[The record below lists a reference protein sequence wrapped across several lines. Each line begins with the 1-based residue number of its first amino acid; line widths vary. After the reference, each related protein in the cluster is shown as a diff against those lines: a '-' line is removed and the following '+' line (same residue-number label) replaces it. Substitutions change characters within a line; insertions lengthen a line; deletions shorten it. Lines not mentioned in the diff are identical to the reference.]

1 MKSVDKTFYFI
12 LTSEINAYQKQIKMI
27 SITSE
32 MISAYIFNVAFCGL
46 PMTFPFT

>member
-1 MKSVDKTFYFI
+1 MYKNFENDQVYTCSVDKIFYFI

-32 MISAYIFNVAFCGL
+32 MI
-46 PMTFPFT
+46 